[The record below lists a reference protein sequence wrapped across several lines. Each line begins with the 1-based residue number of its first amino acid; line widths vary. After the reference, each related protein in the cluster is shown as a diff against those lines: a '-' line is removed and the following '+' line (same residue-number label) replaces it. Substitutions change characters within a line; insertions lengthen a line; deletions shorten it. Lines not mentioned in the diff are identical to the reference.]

1 MTLFWN
7 FELFRFQGCK
17 KKQLWPTT
25 GITGGDLATAG
36 TVVVR
41 GAGHGPRGPLRP
53 APGPGLARHRW
64 FGCFWRTRAPRASG
78 RAGSERGCGGAPDSG
93 ETRETCWPRRSG
105 ACSGRNG
112 GAEAGVEAAGAG
124 WLGAAP
130 RAGRALVR
138 LSAHPRQPRGLPARG
153 EPLLGE
159 GAARPRGSGDGGSR
173 PGLMSK
179 SMPFLGASL
188 CSSPSSSKANRLPRV
203 ISSPFAK
210 SA

>member
-7 FELFRFQGCK
+7 FELFRFQECK

-93 ETRETCWPRRSG
+93 ETRERLGRPVGRGEAVLAPAATAVQRRAS
-105 ACSGRNG
+105 R
-112 GAEAGVEAAGAG
+112 
-124 WLGAAP
+124 P
-130 RAGRALVR
+130 
-138 LSAHPRQPRGLPARG
+138 QARG
-153 EPLLGE
+153 GWE
-159 GAARPRGSGDGGSR
+159 
-173 PGLMSK
+173 
-179 SMPFLGASL
+179 
-188 CSSPSSSKANRLPRV
+188 RLPGPAV
-203 ISSPFAK
+203 P
-210 SA
+210 